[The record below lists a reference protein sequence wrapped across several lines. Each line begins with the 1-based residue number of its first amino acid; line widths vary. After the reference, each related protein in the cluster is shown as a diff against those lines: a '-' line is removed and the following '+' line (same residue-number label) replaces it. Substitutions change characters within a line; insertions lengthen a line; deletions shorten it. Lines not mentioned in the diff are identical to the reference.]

1 VGGPAWQQELD
12 DILTEFG
19 TEGPAAAAALSA
31 AEAVERSEELEA
43 LLEARRGRAA
53 ADMAEERVFFKAEDE
68 ESKNDPY
75 DLRFYAMSTEFLL
88 SLERLPSHEEM
99 TGFLRKRP
107 ASLAN
112 LAAKHLGMTAGPAND
127 PAASYRESGGPAHM
141 PGKQKQAPG
150 GGGGKLRSE
159 ISVSGGGS
167 ISGASVGSFGS
178 VGGHGAGGGQG
189 GPKLSAFEAALQA
202 AATAV
207 AAPANK
213 PAAGAAKNG
222 PGGSTG
228 GVAGG
233 PGKGEGEKSG
243 EGGPRG
249 LEAAKLAG

>member
-1 VGGPAWQQELD
+1 ML
-12 DILTEFG
+12 
-19 TEGPAAAAALSA
+19 AAASWACP
-31 AEAVERSEELEA
+31 R
-43 LLEARRGRAA
+43 
-53 ADMAEERVFFKAEDE
+53 
-68 ESKNDPY
+68 Y

-88 SLERLPSHEEM
+88 SLERLPSHEEI

-112 LAAKHLGMTAGPAND
+112 LAAKHLGMTAGPANG

-207 AAPANK
+207 AAPANE
-213 PAAGAAKNG
+213 PAAGAANNG

-228 GVAGG
+228 GVASG

-243 EGGPRG
+243 EGGPVVWKPPSWLGNRG
-249 LEAAKLAG
+249 LKQLAQLSDSGVDPPLLLRARLAPPSVNLLKQELRLAAEKVEKVGVSGT